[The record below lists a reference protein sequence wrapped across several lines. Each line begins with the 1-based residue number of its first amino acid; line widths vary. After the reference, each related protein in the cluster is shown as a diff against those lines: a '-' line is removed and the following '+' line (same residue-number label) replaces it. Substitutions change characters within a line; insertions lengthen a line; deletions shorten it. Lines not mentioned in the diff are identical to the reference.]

1 MTNGTNLG
9 IVSASLT
16 KEEVQELE
24 RLRKAGHRGM
34 SDQIRLLLDF
44 YLEKTD
50 QDAYQRILKARDK
63 VK

>member
-1 MTNGTNLG
+1 MSNGNVP

-16 KEEVQELE
+16 KEEVKELE
-24 RLRKAGHRGM
+24 RLRRVGHRGM

-50 QDAYQRILKARDK
+50 KEAYERILKARDK